1 MVILQ
6 SYLSSKIIFAA
17 NHLRMRYFLFALL
30 LGLFMTASAQQTQ
43 VFSKN
48 GYKLTFTN
56 YDATLDTAEQQR
68 LIHTF
73 FTVYPELAKAYNK
86 KTLKEVKMVIDT
98 TYQGVAETDNG
109 KVTISSAWL
118 HKRPEDIDVVTH
130 EVMHIVQDYG
140 QSVGP
145 GWLTEGIADYARYKF
160 GVNNPAAKWTLPD
173 FNSTQNYGN
182 AYRVTARFL
191 VWIEEKVKPGLVK
204 NFNTQLR
211 RHTFTD
217 NSWMAATG
225 KTLDELWKA
234 YEKDPV
240 I

>member
-1 MVILQ
+1 
-6 SYLSSKIIFAA
+6 
-17 NHLRMRYFLFALL
+17 MRYCFFILL
-30 LGLFMTASAQQTQ
+30 AGLFMTTSAQQTQ

-56 YDATLDTAEQQR
+56 YDTTLDTAEQQR
-68 LIHTF
+68 LINTF

-98 TYQGVAETDNG
+98 TYKGVAETDNG

-140 QSVGP
+140 ESTGP

-160 GVNNPAAKWTLPD
+160 GVNNPTAKWTLPD
-173 FNSTQNYGN
+173 FKSTQSYDN

-211 RHTFTD
+211 KHTFTD
-217 NSWMAATG
+217 NSWKAATG

-234 YEKDPV
+234 YTENPV

>member
-1 MVILQ
+1 
-6 SYLSSKIIFAA
+6 
-17 NHLRMRYFLFALL
+17 MRYFFFILL
-30 LGLFMTASAQQTQ
+30 AGLFMTASAQQTQ
-43 VFSKN
+43 FFSEN
-48 GYKLTFTN
+48 GYKLTFIN

-68 LIHTF
+68 LINTF

-98 TYQGVAETDNG
+98 TYKGVAETDNG

-140 QSVGP
+140 ESTGP

-160 GVNNPAAKWTLPD
+160 GVNNSAAKWTLPD
-173 FNSTQNYGN
+173 FKSTQSYDN

-211 RHTFTD
+211 KHTFTD
-217 NSWMAATG
+217 NSWKATTG

-234 YEKDPV
+234 YTENPV

>member
-1 MVILQ
+1 LG
-6 SYLSSKIIFAA
+6 SKIIFAK
-17 NHLRMRYFLFALL
+17 NHSHMRYCFFILL
-30 LGLFMTASAQQTQ
+30 AGLFMTTSAQQTQ

-56 YDATLDTAEQQR
+56 YDTTLDTAEQQR
-68 LIHTF
+68 LINTF

-98 TYQGVAETDNG
+98 TYKGVAETDNG

-140 QSVGP
+140 ESTGP

-173 FNSTQNYGN
+173 FKSTQSYDN

-211 RHTFTD
+211 KHTFTD
-217 NSWMAATG
+217 NSWKAATG

-234 YEKDPV
+234 YTENPV